1 MLLLARTAS
10 AQKKPFRAWAGSA
23 VKVLKVSLVAVLFLQ
38 WGGAQAVWRLWSREC
53 LLDAERE
60 VLWRGVLAYNLG
72 LLRETTKAE

>member
-1 MLLLARTAS
+1 MSQYEERDGKMER
-10 AQKKPFRAWAGSA
+10 KKSNYLSRYGIAFM
-23 VKVLKVSLVAVLFLQ
+23 LVAVLFLQ